1 MIIFFENFFCF
12 ESSLL
17 VKEPKVLFLEYGFCF
32 DIAQSRR
39 HEISLEQGMCVLGVS
54 GIAPAHPPQVS
65 SKSLSR
71 HFHFPFTVQAYAKG
85 WETTSC
91 FFYNWAQQY
100 KNLILSP
107 FMLPIKLQ
115 MLLLNGVPLMH
126 IIEWVISQPPALW
139 FYWAKCC
146 PFPLLKHFLL
156 SFQLLLCMNF
166 PEQA

>member
-1 MIIFFENFFCF
+1 MAF
-12 ESSLL
+12 
-17 VKEPKVLFLEYGFCF
+17 VLTLPSPEHMNSPLQEGNLW
-32 DIAQSRR
+32 ISEQAQP
-39 HEISLEQGMCVLGVS
+39 VL
-54 GIAPAHPPQVS
+54 PRCH

-71 HFHFPFTVQAYAKG
+71 HFHFLCTVQAYAKG

-91 FFYNWAQQY
+91 FFYKWAQQY

-139 FYWAKCC
+139 YYWAKCC
-146 PFPLLKHFLL
+146 LSPMLKKA
-156 SFQLLLCMNF
+156 LCAEFSAAAMHEF
-166 PEQA
+166 SRASTRIESEQCRTINISS